1 MTGQGAAPA
10 PVVTCDL
17 FSALLDSRTGA
28 TAALAALDRPWPVPP
43 AEVYDRWDAANKG
56 LQRDCTTW
64 VPFAELSRQA
74 LAATYAELGIAGA
87 ADEDVRALLGSV
99 GRWPLWPDVEQ
110 ALAGLREV
118 ARVGVLSNVDD
129 DLYTATRA
137 APLLDPALA
146 MTSQRLQAYKP
157 SPQLYRAAR
166 AELGPF
172 VHVASSARDV
182 RGSLE
187 AGITA
192 VRLVRPGHRLDPD
205 GPAPDHVVTSL
216 AELPALLGTIAP
228 R

>member
-1 MTGQGAAPA
+1 MPQ

-17 FSALLDSRTGA
+17 FSALLDSRSGA
-28 TAALAALDRPWPVPP
+28 TAALAGIDRAWPVPP
-43 AEVYDRWDAANKG
+43 AEVYDRWDATSKG
-56 LQRDCTTW
+56 LQRDCATW
-64 VPFAELSRQA
+64 VPFAELARQA
-74 LAATYAELGIAGA
+74 MAMTYDELGIPGA
-87 ADEDVRALLGSV
+87 PDDDVRALLGSV
-99 GRWPLWPDVEQ
+99 GQWPLWPDVEP
-110 ALAGLREV
+110 ALADLREV

-129 DLYTATRA
+129 DLYAATRA

-146 MTSQRLQAYKP
+146 MTSQRLRAYKP
-157 SPQLYRAAR
+157 SPRLYGTAR

-187 AGITA
+187 AGISA

-205 GPAPDHVVTSL
+205 GPAPEHVISSL
-216 AELPALLGTIAP
+216 AELPGLLAGIAL

>member
-1 MTGQGAAPA
+1 MPQ

-28 TAALAALDRPWPVPP
+28 TAALAALDRSWPVPP
-43 AEVYDRWDAANKG
+43 AEVYDRWDATNKR

-74 LAATYAELGIAGA
+74 FAQTCGELGVDGDP
-87 ADEDVRALLGSV
+87 DEDVRALLGSV
-99 GRWPLWPDVEQ
+99 GTWPLWPDVEQ
-110 ALAGLREV
+110 ALAALRAV

-129 DLYTATRA
+129 DLYAATRA
-137 APLLDPALA
+137 APLLDPELA
-146 MTSQRLQAYKP
+146 MTSQRLRAYKP
-157 SPQLYRAAR
+157 SPQLYLAAR

-192 VRLVRPGHRLDPD
+192 VRLVRTGHRLDPD
-205 GPAPDHVVTSL
+205 GPVPEHVVTTL
-216 AELPALLGTIAP
+216 AELPDVLGRIEL

>member
-1 MTGQGAAPA
+1 VPL

-28 TAALAALDRPWPVPP
+28 TAAISALDGAWPVP
-43 AEVYDRWDAANKG
+43 ATEVVDRWDAANKA

-74 LAATYAELGIAGA
+74 LAATYADLGVRRSP
-87 ADEDVRALLGSV
+87 DEDVRALLGSV

-110 ALAGLREV
+110 ALARLREV

-129 DLYTATRA
+129 DLYAATRA
-137 APLLDPALA
+137 APLLEPSLA

-157 SPQLYRAAR
+157 SPQLYLAAR

-187 AGITA
+187 AGISA
-192 VRLVRPGHRLDPD
+192 VRLVRTGHVLDPD
-205 GPAPDHVVTSL
+205 GPVPEHVIGSL
-216 AELPALLGTIAP
+216 AELPDVLGRIAL

>member
-1 MTGQGAAPA
+1 VAQPI
-10 PVVTCDL
+10 VTCDL

-28 TAALAALDRPWPVPP
+28 TAALAALDRSWPVPP
-43 AEVYDRWDAANKG
+43 VEVYDRWDATNKR

-74 LAATYAELGIAGA
+74 LTATYAELGVP
-87 ADEDVRALLGSV
+87 ADADDDVAALLGSV
-99 GRWPLWPDVEQ
+99 GQWPLWPDVEQ
-110 ALAGLREV
+110 ALTAVRAV

-129 DLYTATRA
+129 ELYAATRA
-137 APLLDPALA
+137 AALLDPSLA
-146 MTSQRLQAYKP
+146 MTSERLQAYKP

-166 AELGPF
+166 QELGPF

-187 AGITA
+187 AGISA
-192 VRLVRPGHRLDPD
+192 VRLVRPGHVLDPD
-205 GPAPDHVVTSL
+205 GPAPDHVIASL
-216 AELPALLGTIAP
+216 TELPDLLARIAL

>member
-1 MTGQGAAPA
+1 MPQ

-17 FSALLDSRTGA
+17 FSALLDSRSGA
-28 TAALAALDRPWPVPP
+28 TAALAALDGPWPVPP
-43 AEVYDRWDAANKG
+43 AEVYDRWDATNKR
-56 LQRDCTTW
+56 LQRDCVSW
-64 VPFAELSRQA
+64 VPFVELSRQA
-74 LAATYAELGIAGA
+74 LAATYAELNVA
-87 ADEDVRALLGSV
+87 ASADDDVRALLGSV
-99 GRWPLWPDVEQ
+99 GQWPLWPDVEQ

-129 DLYTATRA
+129 ALYAATRA

-157 SPQLYRAAR
+157 SPRLYRSAR

-187 AGITA
+187 AGISA

-205 GPAPDHVVTSL
+205 GPAPDHVVGSL
-216 AELPALLGTIAP
+216 AELPDVLGRIAL

>member
-1 MTGQGAAPA
+1 MTR

-17 FSALLDSRTGA
+17 FSALLDSRSGA
-28 TAALAALDRPWPVPP
+28 TAALAALGRDWPLPP
-43 AEVYDRWDAANKG
+43 AEVYDRWDAASKR
-56 LQRDCTTW
+56 LQRDCVTW
-64 VPFAELSRQA
+64 VPFTELARQA
-74 LAATYAELGIAGA
+74 LTETYADLDVAGS
-87 ADEDVRALLGSV
+87 ADDDVRDLLGSV
-99 GRWPLWPDVEQ
+99 GQWPLWPDVEQ
-110 ALAGLREV
+110 ALTVLRGV

-129 DLYTATRA
+129 ALYAATRA

-157 SPQLYRAAR
+157 SPQMYRAAR
-166 AELGPF
+166 TALGPF

-187 AGITA
+187 AGISA

-205 GPAPDHVVTSL
+205 GPVPDHVVASL
-216 AELPALLGTIAP
+216 AELPDVLGRIAL

>member
-1 MTGQGAAPA
+1 MPQ

-17 FSALLDSRTGA
+17 FSALLDSRSGA

-43 AEVYDRWDAANKG
+43 AEVYDRWDATSKR

-64 VPFAELSRQA
+64 VPFAALSRQA
-74 LAATYAELGIAGA
+74 LAQTYAELGVA
-87 ADEDVRALLGSV
+87 ASPDDDVRVLLGSV
-99 GRWPLWPDVEQ
+99 GQWPLWPDVEQ
-110 ALAGLREV
+110 ALTDLRSV

-129 DLYTATRA
+129 ELYAATRA

-157 SPQLYRAAR
+157 SPRLYSAAR
-166 AELGPF
+166 AALGPF

-187 AGITA
+187 AGISA

-205 GPAPDHVVTSL
+205 GPAPEHVVSSL
-216 AELPALLGTIAP
+216 AELPDVLGRIAL

>member
-1 MTGQGAAPA
+1 VPQ

-17 FSALLDSRTGA
+17 FSALLDSRSGA
-28 TAALAALDRPWPVPP
+28 TAALSALDREWPVPP
-43 AEVYDRWDAANKG
+43 GEVYDRWDAANKG
-56 LQRDCTTW
+56 LQRDCATW

-74 LAATYAELGIAGA
+74 LAATYAELGVAGS
-87 ADEDVRALLGSV
+87 ADDDVRALLGSV
-99 GRWPLWPDVEQ
+99 GQWPLWPDVEQ
-110 ALAGLREV
+110 ALTELRQV

-129 DLYTATRA
+129 DLYAATRA

-146 MTSQRLQAYKP
+146 MTSQHLQAYKP
-157 SPQLYRAAR
+157 SPLLYRAAR
-166 AELGPF
+166 TELGPF

-187 AGITA
+187 AGISA

-205 GPAPDHVVTSL
+205 GPAPDHVVASL
-216 AELPALLGTIAP
+216 AELPDLLGRIAL

>member
-1 MTGQGAAPA
+1 MPQ

-17 FSALLDSRTGA
+17 FSALLDSRSGA
-28 TAALAALDRPWPVPP
+28 TAALAALGRAWPVPP
-43 AEVYDRWDAANKG
+43 AEVYDRWDATNKG
-56 LQRDCTTW
+56 LQRDCATW

-74 LAATYAELGIAGA
+74 LAATYADLGVDGSP
-87 ADEDVRALLGSV
+87 DDDVRALLGSV

-110 ALAGLREV
+110 ALGALREV

-129 DLYTATRA
+129 DLYAATRA

-146 MTSQRLQAYKP
+146 MTSQRLRAYKP
-157 SPQLYRAAR
+157 SAALYRAAR
-166 AELGPF
+166 EQLGPF

-187 AGITA
+187 AGISA

-205 GPAPDHVVTSL
+205 GPAPEHVVSSL
-216 AELPALLGTIAP
+216 AELPDVLGRIAL

>member
-1 MTGQGAAPA
+1 MPQT
-10 PVVTCDL
+10 VVTCDL
-17 FSALLDSRTGA
+17 FSALLDSRSGA
-28 TAALAALDRPWPVPP
+28 TAALAALDRAWPVPP
-43 AEVYDRWDAANKG
+43 AEVYDRWDATNKA
-56 LQRDCTTW
+56 LQRDCLTW

-74 LAATYAELGIAGA
+74 LAATYVELGVPGSP
-87 ADEDVRALLGSV
+87 EDDVQALLGSV
-99 GRWPLWPDVEQ
+99 GQWPLWPDVEQ
-110 ALAGLREV
+110 ALGALREV

-129 DLYTATRA
+129 ALYAATRA

-146 MTSQRLQAYKP
+146 MTSERLRAYKP
-157 SPQLYRAAR
+157 SPRLYRAAR

-187 AGITA
+187 AGISA

-205 GPAPDHVVTSL
+205 GPAPDHVVASL
-216 AELPALLGTIAP
+216 SELPDVLGRLSP

>member
-1 MTGQGAAPA
+1 MVAPA
-10 PVVTCDL
+10 PLPVVTCDL
-17 FSALLDSRTGA
+17 FSALLDSRSGA
-28 TAALAALDRPWPVPP
+28 TAALAALDDAWPVPP
-43 AEVYDRWDAANKG
+43 AEVYDRWDATNKG
-56 LQRDCTTW
+56 LQRDCVDW

-74 LAATYAELGIAGA
+74 LTRTYADLGLRRSP
-87 ADEDVRALLGSV
+87 DEDVRALLGSV
-99 GRWPLWPDVEQ
+99 GQWPLWSDVEQ
-110 ALAGLREV
+110 ALAELREV

-129 DLYTATRA
+129 DLYAATRA

-146 MTSQRLQAYKP
+146 MTSQRLRAYKP
-157 SPQLYRAAR
+157 SPRLYLAAR

-187 AGITA
+187 AGISA

-205 GPAPDHVVTSL
+205 GPTPDHVVGSL
-216 AELPALLGTIAP
+216 AELPDVLERIAL

>member
-1 MTGQGAAPA
+1 MPQ

-28 TAALAALDRPWPVPP
+28 TASLSTFDRLPVPP
-43 AEVYDRWDAANKG
+43 DELYDRWDAVNKG
-56 LQRDCTTW
+56 LQRDCTAW
-64 VPFAELSRQA
+64 VPFAELSRRA
-74 LAATYAELGIAGA
+74 LATTYAELGVERS
-87 ADEDVRALLGSV
+87 ADDDVRVLLGSV
-99 GRWPLWPDVEQ
+99 GQWPLWPDVEQ
-110 ALAGLREV
+110 ALVDLRRV

-129 DLYTATRA
+129 DLYAATRA
-137 APLLDPALA
+137 APLLDPGLA

-157 SPQLYRAAR
+157 SPALYRAAR

-187 AGITA
+187 AGTVA

-216 AELPALLGTIAP
+216 AELPDVLGRIALD
-228 R
+228 

>member
-1 MTGQGAAPA
+1 VPL

-17 FSALLDSRTGA
+17 FSALLDSRSGA
-28 TAALAALDRPWPVPP
+28 TAALAALHRPWPVPP
-43 AEVYDRWDAANKG
+43 AEVYDRWDATNKG
-56 LQRDCTTW
+56 LQRDCVRW
-64 VPFAELSRQA
+64 VPFAALSRQA
-74 LAATYAELGIAGA
+74 LALTYAELGLDGSP
-87 ADEDVRALLGSV
+87 EDDARALLGSV
-99 GRWPLWPDVEQ
+99 GQWPLWPDVEQ
-110 ALAGLREV
+110 SLAQLREV

-129 DLYTATRA
+129 ALFAETRA

-146 MTSQRLQAYKP
+146 MTSERLRAYKP
-157 SPQLYRAAR
+157 SSRLYRAAR

-187 AGITA
+187 AGISV

-205 GPAPDHVVTSL
+205 GPAPDHVVESL
-216 AELPALLGTIAP
+216 QELPDVLGRVAL

>member
-1 MTGQGAAPA
+1 MPQ

-28 TAALAALDRPWPVPP
+28 TAALAALDRAWPVPP
-43 AEVYDRWDAANKG
+43 AEVYDRWDAANKR

-74 LAATYAELGIAGA
+74 LAETCAGLGVA
-87 ADEDVRALLGSV
+87 ASPDDDVRVLLGSV
-99 GRWPLWPDVEQ
+99 GQWPLWPDVEQ
-110 ALAGLREV
+110 ALTALRDV

-129 DLYTATRA
+129 RLYAATRA

-146 MTSQRLQAYKP
+146 MTSERLQAYKP
-157 SPQLYRAAR
+157 SPRLYRAAR
-166 AELGPF
+166 EQLGPF

-187 AGITA
+187 AGISA

-205 GPAPDHVVTSL
+205 GPAPEHVIASL
-216 AELPALLGTIAP
+216 TELPDVLGRIALS
-228 R
+228 

>member
-1 MTGQGAAPA
+1 MPQ

-17 FSALLDSRTGA
+17 FSALIDSRSGA
-28 TAALAALDRPWPVPP
+28 TAALAALDRDWPLPP

-56 LQRDCTTW
+56 LQRDCATW

-74 LAATYAELGIAGA
+74 LTATYAELGVPGS
-87 ADEDVRALLGSV
+87 ADDDVRALLGSV
-99 GRWPLWPDVEQ
+99 GQWPLWPDVEQ
-110 ALAGLREV
+110 ALTGLREV

-129 DLYTATRA
+129 AVYARTRA

-146 MTSQRLQAYKP
+146 MTSERLQAYKP

-187 AGITA
+187 AGTVA

-205 GPAPDHVVTSL
+205 GPAPDHVVASL
-216 AELPALLGTIAP
+216 AEVPELLGRIAL

>member
-1 MTGQGAAPA
+1 MPL

-17 FSALLDSRTGA
+17 FSALLDSRSGA
-28 TAALAALDRPWPVPP
+28 TAALSALGRDWPVPP
-43 AEVYDRWDAANKG
+43 AEVYDRFDVTNKG
-56 LQRDCTTW
+56 LQRDCVTW

-74 LAATYAELGIAGA
+74 LAATYAELGVAGSP
-87 ADEDVRALLGSV
+87 DDDVRALLGSV
-99 GRWPLWPDVEQ
+99 GQWPLWPDVEQ
-110 ALAGLREV
+110 ALTELRQV

-129 DLYTATRA
+129 DLYAATRA

-166 AELGPF
+166 TELGPF

-187 AGITA
+187 AGISA

-205 GPAPDHVVTSL
+205 GPAPDHVVSSL
-216 AELPALLGTIAP
+216 AELPDLLGRIAP

>member
-1 MTGQGAAPA
+1 MPL

-17 FSALLDSRTGA
+17 FSALLDSRSGA
-28 TAALAALDRPWPVPP
+28 TAALAALDERWPVPP
-43 AEVYDRWDAANKG
+43 AEVYDRWDAANKR
-56 LQRDCTTW
+56 LQRDCASW
-64 VPFAELSRQA
+64 VPFSELSRRA
-74 LAATYAELGIAGA
+74 LTATYGELGVPRPP
-87 ADEDVRALLGSV
+87 DEDVRALLGSAAQ
-99 GRWPLWPDVEQ
+99 WPLWPDVEP
-110 ALAGLREV
+110 ALTDLRQV

-129 DLYTATRA
+129 ALYAATRA

-157 SPQLYRAAR
+157 SPRLYLAAR
-166 AELGPF
+166 DELGPF

-187 AGITA
+187 AGISA

-205 GPAPDHVVTSL
+205 GPAPDHVISSL
-216 AELPALLGTIAP
+216 AELPGVLEQVRL

>member
-1 MTGQGAAPA
+1 MPQ

-28 TAALAALDRPWPVPP
+28 TDALSALDDGWPVPP
-43 AEVYDRWDAANKG
+43 AEVYDRWDATNKA
-56 LQRDCTTW
+56 LQRDCVTW

-74 LAATYAELGIAGA
+74 LAAAYAELGVERSP
-87 ADEDVRALLGSV
+87 DEDVQALLGSV

-110 ALAGLREV
+110 ALGALRAV

-129 DLYTATRA
+129 ALYAATRA
-137 APLLDPALA
+137 APLLDPSLA

-157 SPQLYRAAR
+157 SPQLYLAAR

-187 AGITA
+187 AGISA
-192 VRLVRPGHRLDPD
+192 VRLVRRGHRLDPD
-205 GPAPDHVVTSL
+205 GPAPDHVISSL
-216 AELPALLGTIAP
+216 GELPDVLEQVDL

>member
-1 MTGQGAAPA
+1 M
-10 PVVTCDL
+10 
-17 FSALLDSRTGA
+17 
-28 TAALAALDRPWPVPP
+28 PP
-43 AEVYDRWDAANKG
+43 AQVYDRWDARSKG
-56 LQRDCTTW
+56 LQRDCAGW

-74 LAATYAELGIAGA
+74 LTATYAELGVTAS
-87 ADEDVRALLGSV
+87 ADDDVQVLLSSV
-99 GRWPLWPDVEQ
+99 GRWPLWPDVGP
-110 ALAGLREV
+110 ALAALREV

-129 DLYTATRA
+129 DVYAATGA

-157 SPQLYRAAR
+157 SARLYQAAR

-187 AGITA
+187 AGISA

-205 GPAPDHVVTSL
+205 GPRPDHVITSL
-216 AELPALLGTIAP
+216 AELPDLLGRIAP

>member
-1 MTGQGAAPA
+1 VPR

-17 FSALLDSRTGA
+17 FSALLDSRSGA
-28 TAALAALDRPWPVPP
+28 TAALAALGRDWPVPP
-43 AEVYDRWDAANKG
+43 VEVYARWDATNKG
-56 LQRDCTTW
+56 LQRDSVRW
-64 VPFAELSRQA
+64 VPFAELSQQA
-74 LAATYAELGIAGA
+74 LAVTYAELGLDGSAE
-87 ADEDVRALLGSV
+87 DDVRELLGSV
-99 GRWPLWPDVEQ
+99 GQWPLWPDVAQ
-110 ALAGLREV
+110 SLADLRDV

-129 DLYTATRA
+129 ALFAATQA

-146 MTSQRLQAYKP
+146 MTSERLRAYKP

-187 AGITA
+187 AGIA
-192 VRLVRPGHRLDPD
+192 VVRLVRPGHRLDPE
-205 GPAPDHVVTSL
+205 GPTPDHVVERL
-216 AELPALLGTIAP
+216 GELPDVLGRLAP